1 MLRFETM
8 NTLTIIP
15 LMNYELWGTVLPA
28 CQSILNITYSIYY
41 ISHLCLSLCRP
52 NVCGGHQCCS
62 GWAVASGTKRC
73 IKRKYSYLPLG
84 KQSFMTVS

>member
-8 NTLTIIP
+8 NTQPIIP

-41 ISHLCLSLCRP
+41 ISHFSLSAGLMYVEVNSAALDGLWLLGP
-52 NVCGGHQCCS
+52 T
-62 GWAVASGTKRC
+62 AV
-73 IKRKYSYLPLG
+73 
-84 KQSFMTVS
+84 